1 LQIQV
6 PIAEAADN
14 CLDGALQH
22 CITEH
27 APHIQHLAAFHKF
40 RPQKKQV
47 SYSKLQGKQ
56 AQAAPDLLCGQTIDK
71 HHLLIISINQLQR
84 TFLSGQKVV
93 EKKPLIP
100 TRYLGVVDDQ
110 HDKRQEM

>member
-1 LQIQV
+1 M

-71 HHLLIISINQLQR
+71 HHLLIISIGKLQCR
-84 TFLSGQKVV
+84 ILSGQEVMGT
-93 EKKPLIP
+93 KKDSYKIF
-100 TRYLGVVDDQ
+100 RCC
-110 HDKRQEM
+110 